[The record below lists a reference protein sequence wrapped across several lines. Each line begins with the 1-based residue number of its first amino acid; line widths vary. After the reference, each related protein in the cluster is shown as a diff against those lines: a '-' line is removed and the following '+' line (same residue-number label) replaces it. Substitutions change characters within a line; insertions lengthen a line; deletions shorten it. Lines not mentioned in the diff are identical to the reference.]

1 MVQAADSGAREP
13 RREPNTAP
21 HATMSQCPAYKSQ
34 GVSPDIAPHSTMSQ
48 CPAYKS
54 RGVSPDIAPHSTMS
68 QCPAYKSRG
77 VGPTLPLTPLCLSAL
92 PIKGDPPHW
101 FAVKAKEADPS
112 IKPSD

>member
-13 RREPNTAP
+13 RREPNT
-21 HATMSQCPAYKSQ
+21 
-34 GVSPDIAPHSTMSQ
+34 
-48 CPAYKS
+48 
-54 RGVSPDIAPHSTMS
+54 APHSTMS